1 MLILL
6 GLIVL
11 LFLVLY
17 FGYRMFYYDYV
28 VKYDESEIE
37 NALYKLTYIL
47 APIFIIMITFVMF
60 LCAYIFA
67 PTQNEIV

>member
-1 MLILL
+1 
-6 GLIVL
+6 
-11 LFLVLY
+11 
-17 FGYRMFYYDYV
+17 MFYYDYV

-47 APIFIIMITFVMF
+47 APIFIIIITFVMF
-60 LCAYIFA
+60 LCAYIFE